1 MRMKRPS
8 TLRRR
13 IVVAY
18 LFFALAVCTF
28 VGVVASVAIVGI
40 EDLLVDEHLRS
51 IAAWASPR
59 HAAGM
64 PVEMPSDVSFY
75 HGTAIPPELR
85 DLPYGVAKRVFEDQY
100 VHLLVG
106 QDAAGPYVVID
117 RASEYKNIEHVI
129 FAMLAAGF
137 LGFVALSL
145 FLGSFIAR
153 GFVDPIITLANAVL
167 DKKTNA
173 QLPLLT
179 HQDEMGVLARAFAE
193 HTAELKQF
201 LARERFFTGDV
212 SHELRTP
219 LTIIIGAAEL
229 LVEQTADQPALQAPA
244 RRIMRAAKEATD
256 CVSVLLLLARRP
268 DTIDRPLT
276 SISEVIR
283 AEIERGQPLVRDRP
297 ISLHFQEGK
306 DFSVFGRKELL
317 SSAIG
322 NLIRNAC
329 EYTDEGSVVVS
340 IQDHSVLVEDTGPG
354 VPDIIRARL
363 KNDPSQ
369 PQLIG
374 SAGSGLGLALAIR
387 ICEYL
392 GAKLEHDDRPQGG
405 SIFRIHFQ
413 SDLTKN

>member
-1 MRMKRPS
+1 MKRPS
-8 TLRRR
+8 TIRRR

-28 VGVVASVAIVGI
+28 VGVIASVAIVGI

-51 IAAWASPR
+51 VAAWASPR

-64 PVEMPSDVSFY
+64 PVEMPSDVNFY
-75 HGTAIPPELR
+75 HGPDIPTELR
-85 DLPYGVAKRVFEDQY
+85 DLPQGVVKKTFDGQT

-106 QDAAGPYVVID
+106 QDAEGTYVVLD

-129 FAMLAAGF
+129 YAMLGAGF

-145 FLGSFIAR
+145 FLGTFIAR
-153 GFVDPIITLANAVL
+153 GFVDPIIKLAAAVM
-167 DKKTNA
+167 DKKSKA
-173 QLPLLT
+173 ELPLLNN
-179 HQDEMGVLARAFAE
+179 QDELGILARSFAA

-219 LTIIIGAAEL
+219 LTIIIGASEL
-229 LVEQTADQPALQAPA
+229 LVEQTATQPALHAPA
-244 RRIMRAAKEATD
+244 QRILRAAKEATN
-256 CVSVLLLLARRP
+256 CVGVLLLLARRP

-283 AEIERGQPLVRDRP
+283 SEIERGQPLVRDRP

-329 EYTDEGSVVVS
+329 EYTDEGSVIVS

-369 PQLIG
+369 PALIG

-413 SDLTKN
+413 SDLTEN

>member
-1 MRMKRPS
+1 MKRPS
-8 TLRRR
+8 TIRRR

-28 VGVVASVAIVGI
+28 VGVIASVAIVGI

-64 PVEMPSDVSFY
+64 PVEMPSDVNFY
-75 HGTAIPPELR
+75 HGPDIPPELR
-85 DLPYGVAKRVFEDQY
+85 DLPQGVVKKTFDGQT

-106 QDAAGPYVVID
+106 QDAEGTYVVLD

-129 FAMLAAGF
+129 YAMLGAGF

-145 FLGSFIAR
+145 FLGTFIAR
-153 GFVDPIITLANAVL
+153 GFVDPIIKLAAAVM
-167 DKKTNA
+167 DKKSKA
-173 QLPLLT
+173 ELPLLNN
-179 HQDEMGVLARAFAE
+179 QDELGILARSFAA

-219 LTIIIGAAEL
+219 LTIIIGASEL
-229 LVEQTADQPALQAPA
+229 LVEQTATQPALHAPA
-244 RRIMRAAKEATD
+244 QRILRAAKEATN
-256 CVSVLLLLARRP
+256 CVGVLLLLARRP

-283 AEIERGQPLVRDRP
+283 SEIERGQPLVRDRP

-369 PQLIG
+369 PALIG

-413 SDLTKN
+413 SVLTEN